1 MITVVFTVYLSLVMT
16 HRIQTVV
23 QKGAAMRV
31 FRYELLACVIIFL
44 CALDLRSGIFTL
56 KGTLPLKMLGWLLR
70 IAAVT
75 VTAVLLYFI
84 GRVTAGSFIRSKPAA
99 DNALVLGLALENGR
113 PADDLLKRLDTAE
126 KYLKENPEAVLIL
139 TGGNPDDT
147 GRTEAMVMREVL
159 TAHGIAEEKLRME
172 DRAKTTWENFRNAA
186 KMVDTAKPVAVI
198 TSNYHMDRAVLTAQR
213 AGFTAILRYPAPS
226 SFAGFGANVMWEV
239 IAELS
244 GLLRKL

>member
-1 MITVVFTVYLSLVMT
+1 MKVRWIIGNICIMITVVFTVYLSLVMT

-31 FRYELLACVIIFL
+31 FRYELLACVIFFL

-70 IAAVT
+70 IAVVT

-84 GRVTAGSFIRSKPAA
+84 GRVTAGSFIRSKRTA

-126 KYLKENPEAVLIL
+126 MYLKENPE
-139 TGGNPDDT
+139 
-147 GRTEAMVMREVL
+147 
-159 TAHGIAEEKLRME
+159 
-172 DRAKTTWENFRNAA
+172 
-186 KMVDTAKPVAVI
+186 
-198 TSNYHMDRAVLTAQR
+198 AVLTAQR

-226 SFAGFGANVMWEV
+226 SPAGFGANVMWEV